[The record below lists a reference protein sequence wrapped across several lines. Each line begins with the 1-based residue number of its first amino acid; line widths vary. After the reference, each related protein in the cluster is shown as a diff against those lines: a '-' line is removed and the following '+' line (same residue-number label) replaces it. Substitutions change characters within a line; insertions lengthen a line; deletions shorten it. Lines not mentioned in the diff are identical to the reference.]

1 MTTIVNPFDA
11 GGFTLAEM
19 SAAIQ
24 LLPNP
29 YGRIGQLGLFTP
41 EPISQR
47 NVAVESIEGELRLLP
62 SVAPGAPATVGVR
75 DVRRMRSFAV
85 PHIPHD
91 DVVLPEEIQGKRG
104 FGLAAGEDPLV
115 TVMTRKLGRMRAK
128 HAQTL
133 EYMRAKALSGITKD
147 GAGNT
152 LYDWHA
158 EFGIDKAAVDF
169 IFASNEDIIT
179 RCTVVARHIED
190 NLRGEMM
197 TGIHALVSPQFMD
210 ALIKHKSVKDAYS
223 FYQGIAG
230 TNPLRE
236 DIRRGFRFGSILFE
250 EYYGTVTLAN
260 GQTERLITEKE
271 GIAFPLGTLDTFRTY
286 FAPANLMEAVG
297 TYGQELYAYQLAR
310 PNGTGIDLFSQSNPL
325 PIVKRPALT
334 VRLFSSTGWA

>member
-1 MTTIVNPFDA
+1 MTVIVNPFDA

-47 NVAVESIEGELRLLP
+47 NVTVESIEGELRLLP
-62 SVAPGAPATVGVR
+62 AVALGAPATVGTS
-75 DVRRMRSFAV
+75 DVRKMRAFNV
-85 PHIPHD
+85 PHIPHN

-104 FGLAAGEDPLV
+104 FGLAAAEDPLV
-115 TVMTRKLGRMRAK
+115 TVMTRKLAKMRAK

-133 EYMRAKALSGITKD
+133 EYMRAKALAGITKD
-147 GAGNT
+147 GSGNT
-152 LYDWHA
+152 IYDWHA
-158 EFGIDKAAVDF
+158 EFGIEKTSVDF
-169 IFASNEDIIT
+169 LFASNEDIIT
-179 RCTVVARHIED
+179 RCTTVARHLEQHL
-190 NLRGEMM
+190 NGEMM
-197 TGIHALVSPQFMD
+197 TGIHALVSPQFFD
-210 ALIKHKSVKDAYS
+210 ALIKHKSVKDAYT
-223 FYQGIAG
+223 FYQGTAG
-230 TNPLRE
+230 TNPMR
-236 DIRRGFRFGSILFE
+236 DDVRRGFRFGSITFE

-260 GQTERLITEKE
+260 GTTEALITAQE
-271 GIAFPLGTLDTFRTY
+271 GIAFPLCTFDTFRTY

-310 PNGTGIDLFSQSNPL
+310 PNGTGIDLYSQSNPL

-334 VRLFSSTGWA
+334 ARLFSSTGWA